1 MAPKKAIVTKVG
13 EEKEL
18 KAVVLAD
25 SFDDLFQPLA
35 LNKPRCLLPLC
46 NVPMIEYTL
55 EFLAASG
62 VAETIIIC
70 KSHSEKLQ
78 AYIRQSKWRRSSTP
92 MKVNTTVTQSATS
105 VCDALRKIDDSSV
118 ITSDFILCTGLVVSN
133 MNLSELVAAH
143 IANKSNDRN
152 QIMTML
158 LREAASSH
166 RLFDKSDESVYIIE
180 PSTSRLLAVNT
191 SPSLP
196 RAQNV
201 DIPTSAIIY
210 KMPKAEPRAGFA
222 GTNESVYSPEVELR
236 ADLIDTHVSIC
247 SPEVLSQ
254 LTENFDYQVMRRDF
268 VHRTLVSDLLSSTI
282 YAHIL
287 TGSSSALSEAASAA
301 TTAAIGGDALV
312 PALGAL
318 DLAAGGGITYAS
330 HSGYA
335 AGVADTAAYDAIS
348 RDLIGRWAYPLCP
361 DSNPTDGPPYSY
373 HRGAVY
379 KTPSV
384 FLGRESRV
392 DHHVILGPNSHVADH
407 ARVFDSVL
415 GSGCRVSGHSVV
427 SGSYLFDGVSIGR
440 GSVVEKSILGERVAV
455 LENVVIERGCLIGD
469 DVILGPNVRIAAFS
483 RISRRTPQSLQALE
497 SNDFGSYSEGSDSDD
512 ESDEFVDADIAMD
525 KDQSR
530 ASHASMSS
538 PAGLPSSAGTE
549 VFDTQ
554 TLGALG
560 VGYVWTD
567 EAGDDSDLEDDVAD
581 GEMDSQIRVLR
592 TIGSNLRDVEL
603 ANADLAVE
611 ESADQHEW
619 QPENAFVQYSQEHFE
634 HELALTI
641 GAVLDGSRTIDMA
654 MTDIRSF
661 RMACNANQDRIRP
674 VVLAEALN
682 AIDLAAV
689 SSSAKKTLAKILQL
703 IKWGIGSGAEQVDAV
718 GIVERHCALSPAI
731 DDDVRGRL
739 FKVVVCVLYELDVLE
754 DLAIISW
761 YNRSLKRPDG
771 DVSHKLLDTIE
782 AFVDMLNESDDD
794 DDSDDE
800 ESSSEE

>member
-1 MAPKKAIVTKVG
+1 MAPKKSIATKIS

-62 VAETIIIC
+62 VSEAILIC
-70 KSHSEKLQ
+70 KSHSEKLL
-78 AYIRQSKWRRSSTP
+78 AYIRQSKWKRSSTP
-92 MKVNTTVTQSATS
+92 MKVNTTVAQSATS
-105 VCDALRKIDDSSV
+105 VCDALRNIDESRV

-133 MNLSELVAAH
+133 MNLSGLVAAH
-143 IANKSNDRN
+143 LANKSRDRN

-196 RAQNV
+196 RAQDV
-201 DIPTSAIIY
+201 DIPTNAIIY
-210 KMPKAEPRAGFA
+210 KMPKVEPRAGFID
-222 GTNESVYSPEVELR
+222 TNESVYSPEVELR

-247 SPEVLSQ
+247 SPEVLSL

-268 VHRTLVSDLLSSTI
+268 VHRTLASDLLSSTI

-287 TGSSSALSEAASAA
+287 TGSSSVLSEATSAA
-301 TTAAIGGDALV
+301 ATATTPDALI
-312 PALGAL
+312 PAVGAL
-318 DLAAGGGITYAS
+318 DLSAGGGITFAS

-361 DSNPTDGPPYSY
+361 DSNPIDGPPYSY

-415 GSGCRVSGHSVV
+415 GSGCRVSGQSVV
-427 SGSYLFDGVSIGR
+427 HGSYLFDGASVGR
-440 GSVVEKSILGERVAV
+440 GSVVEKSILGERVAI

-469 DVILGPNVRIAAFS
+469 DVVIGPNVRIAAFS
-483 RISRRTPQSLQALE
+483 RISRRAPQSSQVPANNE
-497 SNDFGSYSEGSDSDD
+497 FDSYSEASDDSDVE
-512 ESDEFVDADIAMD
+512 ESDDSDGANVARN
-525 KDQSR
+525 KDHPV
-530 ASHASMSS
+530 ASHASTSGQS
-538 PAGLPSSAGTE
+538 GQPSSAGIE

-554 TLGALG
+554 TLGASG
-560 VGYVWTD
+560 VGYVWVD
-567 EAGDDSDLEDDVAD
+567 DAEADSDLEDDISD
-581 GEMDSQIRVLR
+581 EELDSRIRILHS
-592 TIGSNLRDVEL
+592 IGSNLNDVEL
-603 ANADLAVE
+603 ANAELAAEDSVE
-611 ESADQHEW
+611 QHEW
-619 QPENAFVQYSQEHFE
+619 QPESAFVQDSQEHFE
-634 HELALTI
+634 YELILTI
-641 GAVLDGSRTIDMA
+641 NTVLEGRSTEMTI
-654 MTDIRSF
+654 TDIRTF
-661 RMACNANQDRIRP
+661 RMTCNADQDRIRP
-674 VVLAEALN
+674 IVLEEVLN
-682 AIDLAAV
+682 AIDLAALP
-689 SSSAKKTLAKILQL
+689 SSAKTTLAKAVQL
-703 IKWGIGSGAEQVDAV
+703 IKWGINSGAEQIDA
-718 GIVERHCALSPAI
+718 ISIIERHCATNPTV

-739 FKVVVCVLYELDVLE
+739 FKVVVCVLYELDILE

-761 YNRSLKRPDG
+761 YNRSLKKPDG
-771 DVSHKLLDTIE
+771 EVSRKLLDTIK
-782 AFVDMLNESDDD
+782 AFADMLNESEDEDE
-794 DDSDDE
+794 SDDE
-800 ESSSEE
+800 DSSSEE

>member
-1 MAPKKAIVTKVG
+1 MAPKKSIATKIS
-13 EEKEL
+13 EKKEL

-62 VAETIIIC
+62 VSEAILIC

-78 AYIRQSKWRRSSTP
+78 AYIRQSKWKRSSTP
-92 MKVNTTVTQSATS
+92 MKVNTTAAQSATS
-105 VCDALRKIDDSSV
+105 VCDALRKIDESSV

-133 MNLSELVAAH
+133 MNLTELVAAH
-143 IANKSNDRN
+143 VANKSRDRN

-158 LREAASSH
+158 LREAASTH

-196 RAQNV
+196 RAHDV
-201 DIPTSAIIY
+201 DIPTNAIIY
-210 KMPKAEPRAGFA
+210 KMPKVEPRTGFID
-222 GTNESVYSPEVELR
+222 TNESVYSPEVELR

-247 SPEVLSQ
+247 SPEVLSL

-287 TGSSSALSEAASAA
+287 TGSSSVLSEAVSAA
-301 TTAAIGGDALV
+301 AATSPEALA

-318 DLAAGGGITYAS
+318 DLSAGGGITSVS

-361 DSNPTDGPPYSY
+361 DSNPIDGPPYSY

-415 GSGCRVSGHSVV
+415 GSGCRVSGQSVV
-427 SGSYLFDGVSIGR
+427 HGSYLFDGASVGR
-440 GSVVEKSILGERVAV
+440 GSVVEKSILGERVTI

-469 DVILGPNVRIAAFS
+469 DVVIGPNVRIAAFS
-483 RISRRTPQSLQALE
+483 RISRRAPQSSQAPAN
-497 SNDFGSYSEGSDSDD
+497 NDFDSYSEASYDSDVVDSD
-512 ESDEFVDADIAMD
+512 ESDESGDANIARD
-525 KDQSR
+525 KDHQV
-530 ASHASMSS
+530 ASHTSTTGQSS
-538 PAGLPSSAGTE
+538 QPSSAGIE

-554 TLGALG
+554 TLGASG
-560 VGYVWTD
+560 VGYVWV
-567 EAGDDSDLEDDVAD
+567 DD
-581 GEMDSQIRVLR
+581 
-592 TIGSNLRDVEL
+592 
-603 ANADLAVE
+603 
-611 ESADQHEW
+611 
-619 QPENAFVQYSQEHFE
+619 
-634 HELALTI
+634 
-641 GAVLDGSRTIDMA
+641 
-654 MTDIRSF
+654 
-661 RMACNANQDRIRP
+661 
-674 VVLAEALN
+674 AE
-682 AIDLAAV
+682 
-689 SSSAKKTLAKILQL
+689 
-703 IKWGIGSGAEQVDAV
+703 
-718 GIVERHCALSPAI
+718 
-731 DDDVRGRL
+731 
-739 FKVVVCVLYELDVLE
+739 
-754 DLAIISW
+754 
-761 YNRSLKRPDG
+761 
-771 DVSHKLLDTIE
+771 
-782 AFVDMLNESDDD
+782 
-794 DDSDDE
+794 
-800 ESSSEE
+800 